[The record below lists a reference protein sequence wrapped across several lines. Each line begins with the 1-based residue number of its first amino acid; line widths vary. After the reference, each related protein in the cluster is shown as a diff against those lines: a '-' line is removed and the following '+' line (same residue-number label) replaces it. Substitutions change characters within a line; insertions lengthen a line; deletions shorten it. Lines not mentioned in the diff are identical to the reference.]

1 MTDIIIIIGALT
13 IVVAIALTAWSLV
26 RSHKVSKRPKE
37 ENGVPV
43 RMIGLATLGGLLI
56 VALPTLFIG
65 SFTDMC
71 IITAFI
77 MLIAATVAVIY
88 SKTITS
94 RLRKRV

>member
-1 MTDIIIIIGALT
+1 MIILAAAVLT
-13 IVVAIALTAWSLV
+13 VWSLV

-43 RMIGLATLGGLLI
+43 RMIGLATLGGLII
-56 VALPTLFIG
+56 VALPTLLIG

-77 MLIAATVAVIY
+77 MLLVATIAVIC
-88 SKTITS
+88 SKVITS